1 MKTKRN
7 TKKGGYN
14 KDNYKRKTRRSKL
27 GGGTRKRTMEEL
39 SDDKL
44 RELNMKMMNDALGQ
58 VSRPRKRAKKE
69 AEENAKKEAENAKK
83 EAEKAKKEAAKAK
96 KETEKAKKEAE
107 KAKKESEKAKKESD
121 AKTSKLQRDY
131 QKKQKVEV
139 LIKKGMEYPPGS
151 LQRAFF
157 NYTIEDVESMDLEQL
172 HNIYRLWRREE
183 ALRRKGHRMEKR
195 GHTNTA
201 PWSNEE
207 ENTLI
212 ELVPMYGNNWVEISA
227 IMEDRSPQNI
237 RKYWDKYLKGDY
249 GKAPELHKPK
259 TQKVKTQKV
268 KNESMRTQNAKTQK
282 TKTKKAK
289 TQDEEDQEMMDDII
303 SVIGEE
309 DEIEKKHLGM
319 DDTPKKMRMNYSG
332 DVAPGSSIPEDL
344 FGSKDVIE
352 DERHMILNPPVFNQP
367 SRNEEKLEML
377 EEIDEMFPEYKDYK
391 RGGSRESKIDRAN
404 KRKRLIEKEKKRPLT
419 EEEYEEW
426 YEIIAEQ
433 ELNSQLPYI
442 RYLADYNN
450 NK

>member
-27 GGGTRKRTMEEL
+27 GGGTRKRTTEEL

-69 AEENAKKEAENAKK
+69 AEENAKKEAE
-83 EAEKAKKEAAKAK
+83 
-96 KETEKAKKEAE
+96 
-107 KAKKESEKAKKESD
+107 KAKKESD

-139 LIKKGMEYPPGS
+139 LIKKGMEHPPGS

-172 HNIYRLWRREE
+172 HNIYKLWRREE

-227 IMEDRSPQNI
+227 IMVDRSPQNI
-237 RKYWDKYLKGDY
+237 RNYWDKYLKGDY

-259 TQKVKTQKV
+259 TQKVKTQ
-268 KNESMRTQNAKTQK
+268 SMRTQNAKTQK

-332 DVAPGSSIPEDL
+332 DVAPGPSIPMDL

-352 DERHMILNPPVFNQP
+352 DERNMIYNPPEFNHI
-367 SRNEEKLEML
+367 SRNEDNSEML
-377 EEIDEMFPEYKDYK
+377 KELDDIFPEYNNYH